1 MRKRRLAFAI
11 WLTTPSLQPLRWR
24 KFAVVFL
31 LTTGLIVVFMAF
43 GLWYA
48 TWVTIGLGRSYGPTL
63 RAMVAGGFAGLLG
76 WALPLAWEQWRYG
89 LAPTARSLAAI
100 MGFSHQ
106 PAVPLI
112 LTCLV
117 GLLIGLTGAWVGSAF
132 RALIEDGQP
141 AISR

>member
-1 MRKRRLAFAI
+1 MKKRWLAFGI
-11 WLTTPSLQPLRWR
+11 WLTRPSLQPLGWR
-24 KFAVVFL
+24 KFAVVFV
-31 LTTGLIVVFMAF
+31 LTTALIVVFMAF

-48 TWVTIGLGRSYGPTL
+48 TWITVGLGRSYGPAR
-63 RAMVAGGFAGLLG
+63 RAIVAGGLAGLLG

-89 LAPTARSLAAI
+89 LAPTVRSLAAI

-117 GLLIGLTGAWVGSAF
+117 GLLFGLTGAWVGSAF
-132 RALIEDGQP
+132 RALIEGGQP